1 MDYCLM
7 MELKKKATAA
17 RTRNGTYNR
26 NADELEKIFQDA
38 GNALK
43 AEFEEGYSAGYAEM
57 CIRDRLKRV
66 YLTKQWRTRVQNEQ
80 MDQCK

>member
-26 NADELEKIFQDA
+26 NAMNLRKYFKMPA
-38 GNALK
+38 MRSRRNLK
-43 AEFEEGYSAGYAEM
+43 KGTAPAMQMHG
-57 CIRDRLKRV
+57 RKLKRS
-66 YLTKQWRTRVQNEQ
+66 
-80 MDQCK
+80 

>member
-26 NADELEKIFQDA
+26 NV
-38 GNALK
+38 
-43 AEFEEGYSAGYAEM
+43 
-57 CIRDRLKRV
+57 DRKLQV
-66 YLTKQWRTRVQNEQ
+66 
-80 MDQCK
+80 